1 MPEWLLA
8 CDYIVDVSS
17 THFANKTFK
26 IILLHRL
33 FYVSEL
39 FLFKASVWWP
49 IVMITMGHHTSA
61 LILIGSF
68 FNCSKFNSLAALCKV
83 STSLPLANHCV
94 YYSLLCFIPFFQ
106 NYIIIFL
113 DSVTCGMC
121 PKTRYLSSYDKFF
134 LFMNIL
140 LSCMKYHRQLASH
153 VSCVLRTTTGQVGLH
168 QPCYQQMNHQGV
180 S

>member
-1 MPEWLLA
+1 MSLVNLTTSPPASASSSIFLGTAPKSDSCTGNLSHFKPKLNGFFFLNISFHPWKQYCSKLSLQDDHTKWQTWVPEWLLA
-8 CDYIVDVSS
+8 CDNIVDVNS

-94 YYSLLCFIPFFQ
+94 YYCLLCFIPFF
-106 NYIIIFL
+106 
-113 DSVTCGMC
+113 
-121 PKTRYLSSYDKFF
+121 
-134 LFMNIL
+134 
-140 LSCMKYHRQLASH
+140 
-153 VSCVLRTTTGQVGLH
+153 
-168 QPCYQQMNHQGV
+168 
-180 S
+180 